1 MPERWAYFDTS
12 ALVKRYVKEDGTL
25 HALRLIRGHRILTS
39 AITPLETVS
48 ALSRRRN
55 SGELAGRDF
64 FAILS
69 TMRKDRTRWELV
81 EISPLVL
88 TQAEEL
94 IQKTTLKTL
103 DALHIASA
111 IAFQAASGISIPFI
125 TWDERQRIAAK
136 QLQLD
141 VVRT

>member
-25 HALRLIRGHRILTS
+25 HALRLIRRHRILTS

-55 SGELAGRDF
+55 SGELAERDF
-64 FAILS
+64 LAILS

-88 TQAEEL
+88 SQAEKL

-111 IAFQAASGISIPFI
+111 IAFHAASGISIPFI
-125 TWDERQRIAAK
+125 TWDKRQRTAAE
-136 QLQLD
+136 QLQLEL
-141 VVRT
+141 VRT